1 MEDFTQPVPNT
12 LIFKIF
18 NTLVSDFTNFA
29 KIKMIPIFDGDGHK
43 MGEKIL
49 LRILV
54 IIGQK
59 VQNDL
64 HHHKIVAKYFET
76 GSNIST

>member
-1 MEDFTQPVPNT
+1 
-12 LIFKIF
+12 
-18 NTLVSDFTNFA
+18 
-29 KIKMIPIFDGDGHK
+29 MIPILDGEGHK

-64 HHHKIVAKYFET
+64 HHHKIVAKYVET